1 MIAAAVY
8 GVARGAGCA
17 LGRLLLVAFPA
28 RSAPV
33 RRAEVAAGQSC
44 RGERVGKPAPPAGR
58 RDQIISVMQHHELD
72 EVNVGGFYEV
82 YCYSPDRDE
91 VCARFEDVHGWIE
104 HVADAIDADLG
115 PR

>member
-33 RRAEVAAGQSC
+33 RRAESAAGQSC

-58 RDQIISVMQHHELD
+58 RDDAALMRESAAWIAHTIMDDPSGEPWTMTRMLLAELHSRADELD
-72 EVNVGGFYEV
+72 
-82 YCYSPDRDE
+82 PQ
-91 VCARFEDVHGWIE
+91 
-104 HVADAIDADLG
+104 
-115 PR
+115 PQ